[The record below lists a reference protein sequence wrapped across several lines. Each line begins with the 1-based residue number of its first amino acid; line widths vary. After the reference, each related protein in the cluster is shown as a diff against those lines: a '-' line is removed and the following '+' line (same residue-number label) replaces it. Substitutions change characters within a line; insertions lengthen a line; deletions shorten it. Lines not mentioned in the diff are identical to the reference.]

1 MTAAPR
7 PAPGTARPYQFPAV
21 ERFTLANGLRILVA
35 PMTRLPL
42 VTVLALVD
50 AGASCDDAGAEG
62 TAALTARTLTEGT
75 ASHDGAALTDRL
87 EALGTSLDGYA
98 DWDSSA
104 ARFTVMPSRLEE
116 AFALLA
122 EVLRAPTFPAA
133 DVERRRDERTAEL
146 TQRLSEPRGLA
157 DQRFTG
163 FLYGRESRYARPA
176 GGTIRSVGALG
187 AHQVRAFHEA
197 RYVPD
202 ATTLIFVGDVTPEVA
217 RALAERAFGD
227 WKVGVHP
234 AAAAAATVATESVA
248 LRRTIIVDKADAPQS
263 ELRVGHVGVPRS
275 HPDHLRIVVMNA
287 LLGGLFSSRIN
298 LNLRERNAFT
308 YGASSGFDWRR
319 AAGPFVVSTAVKSE
333 VTDRAV
339 LEILTEIDGIRT
351 AAPDA
356 KELALA
362 IDYLAGVFPLR
373 YESTDAVAGA
383 LANSVIFGLSDDWYA
398 TYRTRIRE
406 ITTEDVLA
414 AAQRHL
420 DPSRLLLLAVGDA
433 AAIREPL
440 ASHARVTGEIQVVA
454 AGFDPSEAS

>member
-7 PAPGTARPYQFPAV
+7 PATGTARPYQFPEV

-35 PMTRLPL
+35 PMPRLPL

-50 AGASCDDAGAEG
+50 AGASCDARGAEG

-98 DWDSSA
+98 DWDSSG
-104 ARFTVMPSRLEE
+104 ARFTVMPSRLAE
-116 AFALLA
+116 AFTLLS
-122 EVLRAPTFPAA
+122 EVLRAPTFPTA

-146 TQRLSEPRGLA
+146 TQRLAEPRGLA

-176 GGTIRSVGALG
+176 GGTIRTVRALG
-187 AHQVRAFHEA
+187 ADQVRAFHAA
-197 RYVPD
+197 RYVP
-202 ATTLIFVGDVTPEVA
+202 ATTTLIFVGDVTPDGA
-217 RALAERAFGD
+217 RALAAGALGD
-227 WKVGVHP
+227 WAGTVAP
-234 AAAAAATVATESVA
+234 TAATVVRTT
-248 LRRTIIVDKADAPQS
+248 LDGDLRRRTIIVDKTDAPQS

-298 LNLRERNAFT
+298 LNLRERHAFT

-339 LEILTEIDGIRT
+339 QEILAEINGMRA
-351 AAPDA
+351 AAPGA
-356 KELALA
+356 NELALA

-406 ITTEDVLA
+406 ITAADVLA
-414 AAQRHL
+414 AAQQHL

-433 AAIREPL
+433 AAIRGPL
-440 ASHARVTGEIQVVA
+440 ASHAETMGEIQVVA
-454 AGFDPSEAS
+454 PEFDPSEDR